1 MFTFHFKCGIK
12 EVNILIACINYEE
25 RYKIYSMYGSKDKI
39 KDLSIFAVDTLC
51 LMISYILA
59 NCLWLKVYKGFK
71 TISRTDIMD
80 ELGLVLFA
88 YLGTILFFNVNR
100 EFYKRGIFAE
110 VLHCTKLNML
120 FAAVEAVLFVIKGDT
135 GIVSRGVFVSTVLLN
150 ILFMC
155 LGHCWLRYYL
165 VSVYRYKKR
174 NTQMFVITTEERA
187 EKLLKNLQRKSEW
200 NNQVR
205 ALAIID
211 ADMVG
216 QEILGIP
223 VVSDFYGM
231 IDFIRTEPIDEVF
244 IHVPYHTGRS
254 LKDIVMQLEDMGITV
269 HLNIE
274 VLENFDGFDKRVS
287 MLGDTPVISF
297 SATSFDYNKLI
308 IKRAIDIIGA
318 IVGLAITAI
327 VTIFIAPPLLIESR
341 GPLIFKQKRVG
352 KNGRYFY
359 MYKFRSMYQDAE
371 ERKAELMAQNE
382 MNGYMFKITDD
393 PRVTRVGRFI
403 RKTSIDELP
412 QFWNVLKGDMSLVG
426 TRPPTVDE
434 FQKYEGYH
442 KRRLSTKP
450 GITGMWQ
457 VSGRNDIEDF
467 EDVVKLDLEYI
478 DNWCL
483 SLDFKILLKTIG
495 IVFVRKGAK

>member
-1 MFTFHFKCGIK
+1 MREYVLFGR
-12 EVNILIACINYEE
+12 INYEE
-25 RYKIYSMYGSKDKI
+25 RYRIYIMYGNKDKI
-39 KDLSIFAVDTLC
+39 KDLAIFAVDTIC
-51 LMISYILA
+51 IMVSYILA

-71 TISRTDIMD
+71 TISRTDLMD

-88 YLGTILFFNVNR
+88 FLATILFFNVNR

-110 VLHCTKLNML
+110 VMHCTKINLL
-120 FAAVEAVLFVIKGDT
+120 FAAIEAVFLVIKGST
-135 GIVSRGVFVSTVLLN
+135 GVVSRGVFVSTVLLN

-165 VSVYRYKKR
+165 VSVYKYKKK
-174 NTQMFVITTEERA
+174 NTQMFVVTTEDRA
-187 EKLLKNLQRKSEW
+187 EKILKKLQKKSEW
-200 NNQVR
+200 HNQVR
-205 ALAIID
+205 AVAIID
-211 ADMVG
+211 AEMVG
-216 QEILGIP
+216 EEIAGIP
-223 VVSDFYGM
+223 VVSDYYGM
-231 IDFIRTEPIDEVF
+231 IDYIRTQPIDEVF
-244 IHVPYHTGRS
+244 INVPYHTGKS
-254 LKDIVMQLEDMGITV
+254 LKEIVMQLEDMGITV

-274 VLENFDGFDKRVS
+274 VLESFDGFDKQMT
-287 MLGDTPVISF
+287 MLAGTPVISF
-297 SATSFDYNKLI
+297 YTTTFDYNKLI
-308 IKRAIDIIGA
+308 IKRFIDIVGA
-318 IVGLAITAI
+318 IVGLLITGVVI
-327 VTIFIAPPLLIESR
+327 IFLAPPLLLESR

-371 ERKAELMAQNE
+371 ARKAELMEQNE
-382 MNGYMFKITDD
+382 MNGLMFKMTDD
-393 PRVTRVGRFI
+393 PRVTKVGKFI

-412 QFWNVLKGDMSLVG
+412 QFWNVLRGDMSLVG

-483 SLDFKILLKTIG
+483 SLDIKILLKTVG